1 MTKSAVGITVK
12 GVSKYYR
19 LSRRGERKEALRRVD
34 LTVAPGEFVGL
45 LGPSGCGKTTLL
57 NVIGGLDVADKGT
70 VAFGSPMPTAAGVQ
84 RTLPTYPRIGYVFQ
98 EPRLLPWMSVR
109 DNVQFVMDGE
119 KAETVHRVDDWLA
132 RVGLKGYETYYPGQ
146 LSIGM
151 QQRVAVARAFIVQ
164 PDILLMDEPF
174 SSLDELTALQLRDEL
189 MNLWVDTGC
198 TVVFVTHNPL
208 EAVYLADRVVIMTSS
223 PGRIVG
229 DLDVGKQL
237 PRPRVADDGEVWK
250 LSRKAVRMLSGDG
263 TSTERGD
270 STDASGAD

>member
-270 STDASGAD
+270 STDASGAG